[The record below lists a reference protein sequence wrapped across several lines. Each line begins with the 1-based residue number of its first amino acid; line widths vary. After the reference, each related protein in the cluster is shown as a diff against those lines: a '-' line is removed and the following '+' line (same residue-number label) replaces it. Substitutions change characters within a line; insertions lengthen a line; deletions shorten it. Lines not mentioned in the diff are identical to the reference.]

1 MRVNDTEAA
10 PEMVY
15 EEPDEAFSLAVSKTH
30 NQQHILLYGESHS
43 TKYVSALPA
52 ATPTG
57 EALS

>member
-1 MRVNDTEAA
+1 
-10 PEMVY
+10 MVY
-15 EEPDEAFSLAVSKTH
+15 EEPDEAFSLALSKTH